1 MTCLITYRPVT
12 YEAEPGPRAAAR
24 RDLVGVALLCF
35 GIYLVALSL
44 LMLVSP
50 GTFFTEIGPFGAR
63 NDHYIRD
70 AATFQIAL
78 GVGALIAARLPSWR
92 VPVLGLLCLQ
102 FALHS
107 VNHLIDID
115 GSDPAWLGPA
125 DFGALAIAAALLA
138 WLLTRALR
146 QQPR

>member
-1 MTCLITYRPVT
+1 VVTYRPVT
-12 YEAEPGPRAAAR
+12 YGAEPGPRAEAR
-24 RDLVGVALLCF
+24 SDFVGVALLCV
-35 GIYLVALSL
+35 GVYLVGFSL
-44 LMLVSP
+44 LMLISP
-50 GTFFTEIGPFGAR
+50 ATFFAEIAPFGAR

-78 GVGALIAARLPSWR
+78 GAGALMAARRPSWR

-115 GSDPAWLGPA
+115 ASDPAWLGPA
-125 DFGALAIAAALLA
+125 DFGALAIATALLA